1 MLEPSRFPCNPLL
14 GKEMYSNEEA
24 LKSSSG
30 SAPLRSLCPALSTL
44 SSEQLPRPTGMRPL
58 NRFLLRSS
66 TAKDA
71 ELMQKEDG
79 IHPWKLLLLASSTT
93 RLFITFHVADGN
105 SPVKRLLE
113 MFSTCNCNGRPPVA
127 EDGVSS
133 RSSPSRRLK
142 LTSTA
147 TKPLEEDRSFSNGSS
162 PDSEL
167 RERLRRRSPARSP
180 RAGETGPWSPLPGR
194 ETSTT
199 APSPSQATPSHEQH
213 PAVALLRR
221 HDVARPPSR
230 DSPTTNRSRSS
241 SPGRRTASHVRP

>member
-1 MLEPSRFPCNPLL
+1 
-14 GKEMYSNEEA
+14 
-24 LKSSSG
+24 
-30 SAPLRSLCPALSTL
+30 
-44 SSEQLPRPTGMRPL
+44 MRPL
-58 NRFLLRSS
+58 NRLFLRSS

-113 MFSTCNCNGRPPVA
+113 MLSTCNGRPPVA

-133 RSSPSRRLK
+133 PSSPSRRLK

-230 DSPTTNRSRSS
+230 DSPTTNRSRELLSWSAHGLAREAMNSTSS
-241 SPGRRTASHVRP
+241 STVRAKPEHAMADYSLLLVIVLAAAAAAALIAGN